1 MVGWTLGKW
10 TGVCGGGG
18 GVSDHLKIVLFGFD
32 CAIYKI

>member
-1 MVGWTLGKW
+1 MDG
-10 TGVCGGGG
+10 GVCGGGG